1 MQPSHEPVSQ
11 TDFSQFEVLLIDDSK
26 TMIELLSTV
35 LRAFGIG
42 KVHTTS
48 DPTEAKNILMN
59 NDVDCVITDWMMQP
73 MSGLTVSKNI
83 RYHKWKVDRK
93 VPIIMCSAYT
103 DLKHLRIA
111 LEAGV
116 DEVLT
121 KPITVASVF
130 DKLYAA
136 LFHRRPFI
144 ISKTYVGPK
153 IRARFWGD
161 EDEEDQD
168 SNVIALDNPL
178 AGISSL
184 QDEEDEFLV

>member
-1 MQPSHEPVSQ
+1 MQPSEEPISQ
-11 TDFSQFEVLLIDDSK
+11 TDFGQFEVLIIDDSS
-26 TMIELLSTV
+26 TMVELLSTV

-42 KVHTTS
+42 KIHTTS
-48 DPTEAKNILMN
+48 NPIDAKSILLH

-83 RYHKWKVDRK
+83 RYNKWKVDRK
-93 VPIIMCSAYT
+93 IPIIMCSAHT
-103 DLKHLRIA
+103 DLKHLRVA

-116 DEVLT
+116 DEILT
-121 KPITVASVF
+121 KPITVAAVF

-161 EDEEDQD
+161 EDEQD
-168 SNVIALDNPL
+168 SNVIALENPH
-178 AGISSL
+178 AEISSL
-184 QDEEDEFLV
+184 RNEEDEFLV